1 MHSFIHHFQMKH
13 TCKWVKSIEG
23 VFEKGPLTYPRR
35 GSTIPSRK
43 PYLSGMT
50 GPIKKE
56 L

>member
-1 MHSFIHHFQMKH
+1 MKH